1 MFQRE
6 LLYAAG
12 GGGLHLAGRGTGGS
26 GASCRP
32 AGDAS
37 GPADRI
43 TFAGG
48 CSRRTGLP
56 GGRETGT
63 SRLQTHRS
71 RRENQGEPAKKTCRT
86 FQKFSCRFG
95 QSAEDS
101 PRAWVD
107 IDIHHGL
114 W

>member
-12 GGGLHLAGRGTGGS
+12 GRA
-26 GASCRP
+26 
-32 AGDAS
+32 AS
-37 GPADRI
+37 GWPRHWGERGVLSARR
-43 TFAGG
+43 G
-48 CSRRTGLP
+48 CVRS

-71 RRENQGEPAKKTCRT
+71 GRENPGEPAKKTCRT

>member
-12 GGGLHLAGRGTGGS
+12 GGLHLAGPGRLPRG
-26 GASCRP
+26 AARRP
-32 AGDAS
+32 AGEAA
-37 GPADRI
+37 GPGARMRL
-43 TFAGG
+43 GG
-48 CSRRTGLP
+48 GSPRRTGLP
-56 GGRETGT
+56 GRRETGT
-63 SRLQTHRS
+63 SRLQTRRS
-71 RRENQGEPAKKTCRT
+71 GRENPGEPAKKTCRT

>member
-12 GGGLHLAGRGTGGS
+12 GQAAPGWPRHWGS

-71 RRENQGEPAKKTCRT
+71 GRENPGEPAKKTCRT

>member
-1 MFQRE
+1 MTCGPAGNANAHAARDCRRGGASMFQRE
-6 LLYAAG
+6 LLYA
-12 GGGLHLAGRGTGGS
+12 
-26 GASCRP
+26 
-32 AGDAS
+32 
-37 GPADRI
+37 
-43 TFAGG
+43 
-48 CSRRTGLP
+48 

-71 RRENQGEPAKKTCRT
+71 GRENQGEPAKKTCRT

>member
-12 GGGLHLAGRGTGGS
+12 GRAASGWPRHWGERGVLSARRGCVRAGGQDNVCGRLQPPDRS
-26 GASCRP
+26 ARR
-32 AGDAS
+32 AGDRHIP
-37 GPADRI
+37 PANAQKRK
-43 TFAGG
+43 GEPG
-48 CSRRTGLP
+48 RTGKKDLP
-56 GGRETGT
+56 D
-63 SRLQTHRS
+63 L
-71 RRENQGEPAKKTCRT
+71 PKIL
-86 FQKFSCRFG
+86 RFG

>member
-6 LLYAAG
+6 LLYAA

-71 RRENQGEPAKKTCRT
+71 GRENRQKRPAGPSKN
-86 FQKFSCRFG
+86 
-95 QSAEDS
+95 S
-101 PRAWVD
+101 PA
-107 IDIHHGL
+107 GL
-114 W
+114 GNRPKIPPGMGRY

>member
-32 AGDAS
+32 EGDAS
-37 GPADRI
+37 RTADRRI
-43 TFAGG
+43 FAGG
-48 CSRRTGLP
+48 CRRRP
-56 GGRETGT
+56 GGREAGT

-71 RRENQGEPAKKTCRT
+71 GRENPGEPAKKTCRT